1 MAGGCLD
8 RIQLAS
14 CDHSVLDMNKGL
26 NLGCS
31 QTSSVHNVMA
41 AAEPGKDF
49 YQKINLGDAKIISK
63 HLHIWPCLRSLH

>member
-8 RIQLAS
+8 HIQLAS

-31 QTSSVHNVMA
+31 HSSSVHDLMA
-41 AAEPGKDF
+41 AAM
-49 YQKINLGDAKIISK
+49 L
-63 HLHIWPCLRSLH
+63 